1 MRIVL
6 IFLFLLTAANVGLSV
21 ADWMQSQQLKRFDA
35 LCQANP
41 TLCK

>member
-1 MRIVL
+1 MRIVF
-6 IFLFLLTAANVGLSV
+6 IFLILLTAANVGLSI
-21 ADWMQSQQLKRFDA
+21 ADWLQFQQIRRMDA